1 MKIDFKTWRAFNGF
15 RVCGNMDYDSLHQI
29 ISTNRIK
36 TLEKQGLIKKTC
48 YQESKDVLHTYRLTK
63 KGQDYARAKMGMK
76 HFEKPKGQERHQSHV
91 GKKYASLTPQEQK
104 SCMNQYDQK
113 EYLYNR
119 AFELIEKGKRDE
131 GEELLENMKNA
142 SYIDLIYT
150 TFENHQTF
158 LMGVEISTSNY
169 SYEDNSLHEQTAM
182 ELIQVQHYE
191 TIQI

>member
-1 MKIDFKTWRAFNGF
+1 MNSSFFILNFPNQSDF
-15 RVCGNMDYDSLHQI
+15 SLFFLPLRYTFHTPSFLAGASQ
-29 ISTNRIK
+29 
-36 TLEKQGLIKKTC
+36 
-48 YQESKDVLHTYRLTK
+48 YQ
-63 KGQDYARAKMGMK
+63 YARAKMGMK

-142 SYIDLIYT
+142 SYIDLVYT